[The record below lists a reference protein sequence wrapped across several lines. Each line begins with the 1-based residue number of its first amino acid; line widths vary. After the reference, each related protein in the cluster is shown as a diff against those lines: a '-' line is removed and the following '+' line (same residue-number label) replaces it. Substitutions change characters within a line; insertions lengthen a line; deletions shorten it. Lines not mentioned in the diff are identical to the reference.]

1 MKISFYL
8 CTLENIHYFLTILSE
23 ILKKIMKTIQEN
35 YISPEVKFVEVIV
48 EKGFLISG
56 IVINDRYGNEKHEV
70 DEVEE
75 W

>member
-1 MKISFYL
+1 M
-8 CTLENIHYFLTILSE
+8 NIIE
-23 ILKKIMKTIQEN
+23 E
-35 YISPEVKFVEVIV
+35 YIAPDVKFVQVTV

-56 IVINDRYGNEKHEV
+56 IIVNDRYANEKHIV

>member
-1 MKISFYL
+1 M
-8 CTLENIHYFLTILSE
+8 NIIE
-23 ILKKIMKTIQEN
+23 E
-35 YISPEVKFVEVIV
+35 YIAPDVKFVEVTV

-56 IVINDRYGNEKHEV
+56 IIVNDRYANEKHIV

>member
-1 MKISFYL
+1 M
-8 CTLENIHYFLTILSE
+8 NIIE
-23 ILKKIMKTIQEN
+23 E
-35 YISPEVKFVEVIV
+35 YIAPDVKFVEVTV

-56 IVINDRYGNEKHEV
+56 IIVNDRYKNEKHFV

>member
-1 MKISFYL
+1 MLFNSYIGFLGFGFKQIDAYKMR
-8 CTLENIHYFLTILSE
+8 TLEE
-23 ILKKIMKTIQEN
+23 
-35 YISPEVKFVEVIV
+35 YIAPEVRFVEVVV

-56 IVINDRYGNEKHEV
+56 IIVNDRYQNEKHIV

>member
-1 MKISFYL
+1 M
-8 CTLENIHYFLTILSE
+8 NIIE
-23 ILKKIMKTIQEN
+23 E
-35 YISPEVKFVEVIV
+35 YIAPDVKFVEVTV

-56 IVINDRYGNEKHEV
+56 IIVNDRYENEKHIV